1 MLDSARRMQSGGP
14 CWPLEF
20 YPRLQV
26 PSLSSY
32 SQFPRFKAILCF
44 HVFARGVLSVQ
55 NTCPHG
61 CVFLSNLVQ
70 MPWPSGPPEEL
81 VPSVKK
87 NPSLEEITVRWSHKT
102 VIKSSDL

>member
-1 MLDSARRMQSGGP
+1 MLDSAQRMQSGGP

-44 HVFARGVLSVQ
+44 HVFARGVLSIQ
-55 NTCPHG
+55 NTCP
-61 CVFLSNLVQ
+61 
-70 MPWPSGPPEEL
+70 PWLCLPL
-81 VPSVKK
+81 K
-87 NPSLEEITVRWSHKT
+87 L
-102 VIKSSDL
+102 SSDAMALRTS